1 MVKVSNRFCGVVS
14 ANGGLRGRINS
25 VVIEINYSQN
35 YIRCFLNVKSK
46 YLHSCIKLLI
56 LMFAAV
62 IYIFSPRF
70 S

>member
-25 VVIEINYSQN
+25 VVIEMNYSQN

-56 LMFAAV
+56 
-62 IYIFSPRF
+62 
-70 S
+70 